1 VIHQVPLKSA
11 KPRRWAYFICLTT
24 QMKSIQNRS
33 STDSDNKIMRE
44 KKLSVLYY
52 FQAIQCHRSNQ
63 SQQSTHCHHMLWYH
77 QLRQP
82 GPQTMPIHI
91 KKNPG
96 YPDNARP
103 IRTMYTWDLLNNCHI
118 QITRNVLH
126 HINSQ
131 LIVNSLASCASR
143 VVFKQSQKNWQM
155 FASEHQ
161 FTSWISRQCCMYNAC
176 IRGISLTIGT

>member
-1 VIHQVPLKSA
+1 
-11 KPRRWAYFICLTT
+11 
-24 QMKSIQNRS
+24 MKSVQNRS

-161 FTSWISRQCCMYNAC
+161 FTSIHILDIPTMLYVQCMYTRDILDNWHLDLSEMYY
-176 IRGISLTIGT
+176 ITEIPN